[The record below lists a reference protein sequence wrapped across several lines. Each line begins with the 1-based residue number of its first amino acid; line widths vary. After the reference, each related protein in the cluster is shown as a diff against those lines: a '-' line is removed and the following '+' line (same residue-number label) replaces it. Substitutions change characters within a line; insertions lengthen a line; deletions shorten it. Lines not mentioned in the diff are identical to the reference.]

1 MSSKTLIIAEAGVN
15 FNGDLE
21 IAKQL
26 IDVAADAGADIVKF
40 QTFKAKNLVSK
51 TAKKA
56 DYQITNTKNDD
67 SQFSMLKKLEL
78 PHDAHSI
85 LRDYCS
91 QKGIQFLSTPF
102 DAESLN
108 FLMEFGMDTI
118 KVPSGEI
125 TNLPLLKL
133 VASYNKNVI
142 MSSGMANL
150 QEIKD
155 AVKVLVE
162 NGTQKENIT
171 LLHCNTEY
179 PTPYEDVNLRAMQ
192 TIANETGLKVGYS
205 DHTLGIEIPI
215 AAVAMGAQVIEKHFT
230 LSREMDGPDHLA
242 SLEPEELKAMVRS
255 IRNIESGFGSTE
267 KVASASEQKN
277 IAIARKSIHYRA
289 DMQKGHILREGDL
302 VMKRPGDGISPMLYE
317 NYIGKELLRDVQED
331 EQLTNMDFK

>member
-1 MSSKTLIIAEAGVN
+1 MIIAEAGVN